1 MLSRELLLRVAF
13 EYKWYMKK
21 CKKSGIDD
29 GGRGV
34 YAKTAA
40 PMARTRP
47 PKEMAVPDA
56 APEALG
62 AGALEVALPEEPLDD
77 ASEASGVE
85 VEVETVT
92 APVPVAVTVELPLTM
107 GVTMAPLLT
116 GMGIMGVAVAMT
128 ELTRTEVAV
137 KIAVEV
143 TVMLSVSNV
152 T

>member
-29 GGRGV
+29 GSRGI

-40 PMARTRP
+40 PIARTRP
-47 PKEMAVPDA
+47 PKEIALAGA
-56 APEALG
+56 APVALG
-62 AGALEVALPEEPLDD
+62 AGALEVVLPEEPLDD

-85 VEVETVT
+85 VETVT
-92 APVPVAVTVELPLTM
+92 APVPVAVAVELPLTM
-107 GVTMAPLLT
+107 GVTIAPLLT
-116 GMGIMGVAVAMT
+116 GMGIMGVAVATT

-137 KIAVEV
+137 RVAVEV